1 MQLINVNNDR
11 LVLSGDLGLTQVST
25 LWQNLQS
32 YPALNKL
39 KVVDCRALSQVDS
52 SALALLLNLQAIC
65 PNTLSL
71 ASPPPALLTLLGLY
85 NVEDMLPL
93 MGENA

>member
-1 MQLINVNNDR
+1 MQLINVNDDR
-11 LVLSGDLGLTQVST
+11 LVLSGELGLTQVSSF
-25 LWQNLQS
+25 WQNLQNH
-32 YPALNKL
+32 PTLNKL

-71 ASPPPALLTLLGLY
+71 DAPPPALLTLLGLY
-85 NVEDMLPL
+85 NVEDLLPL
-93 MGENA
+93 TGESA